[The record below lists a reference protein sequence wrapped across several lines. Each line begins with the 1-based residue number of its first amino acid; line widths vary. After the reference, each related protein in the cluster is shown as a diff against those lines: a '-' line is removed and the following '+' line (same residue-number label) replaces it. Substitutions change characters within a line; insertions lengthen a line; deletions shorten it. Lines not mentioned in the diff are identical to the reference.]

1 MSNNNGRSENVMTLV
16 LPEDINASTKI
27 RIVDNSGRSRV
38 VRASDLAGILQAI
51 YKPLDINLQTADY
64 TPVLTDGG
72 NYIAMD
78 LAVANTVTMPANSVV
93 AFPIGTEMVVE
104 RRGVGVT
111 TLVAGAGAT
120 LDAEFGLLSFAA
132 QYSVVSVIKV
142 ELNRWVAIGNLI

>member
-1 MSNNNGRSENVMTLV
+1 M
-16 LPEDINASTKI
+16 
-27 RIVDNSGRSRV
+27 
-38 VRASDLAGILQAI
+38 
-51 YKPLDINLQTADY
+51 
-64 TPVLTDGG
+64 TDGG